1 MIIGDR
7 AEIAGCHTSFL
18 YCQLNRNNICF
29 CFYKCIQL
37 PPPISQTMKDVKL
50 RAQIWKYMPLTVI
63 NFIIFGNGA
72 LMNKTKLASFTVNA
86 VKCFFSV
93 GAAQ

>member
-1 MIIGDR
+1 MHSITTTNLPKC
-7 AEIAGCHTSFL
+7 EK
-18 YCQLNRNNICF
+18 CQIKSENLEKHAADCYQ
-29 CFYKCIQL
+29 FYHLQ
-37 PPPISQTMKDVKL
+37 
-50 RAQIWKYMPLTVI
+50 
-63 NFIIFGNGA
+63 NGA

>member
-1 MIIGDR
+1 
-7 AEIAGCHTSFL
+7 
-18 YCQLNRNNICF
+18 
-29 CFYKCIQL
+29 
-37 PPPISQTMKDVKL
+37 MKNVKL
-50 RAQIWKYMPLTVI
+50 RAQIWKYMPADCYQ
-63 NFIIFGNGA
+63 FYHRQNGA